1 MIFYHTRYVLEKQDR
16 KGQNGDID
24 DSDDDVD
31 VDSGSGG
38 DDDDDTYDWSINV
51 LNVLG
56 INSELAWNELG
67 MS

>member
-1 MIFYHTRYVLEKQDR
+1 MVPGKFDWFLHTMIFYHTRYGLEKQDR

-38 DDDDDTYDWSINV
+38 DDDDDTYD
-51 LNVLG
+51 
-56 INSELAWNELG
+56 
-67 MS
+67 